1 MSRIINRIVF
11 GLALLVF
18 AGSLTGCAGP
28 SQAEQPTTARPATNP
43 AIPSAQAPRPAAAP
57 TVNSTVPAPQNPRP
71 PSGTN
76 LAQVGGAE
84 YRLGIGDKVK
94 IVVFGQPDLTNE
106 VEVDA
111 TGKIAMALIGD
122 IAAAGRTAREVESEI
137 RSRLDKDFLVNPKVS
152 VLIVAYRPITILGQV
167 KNPGRYAYSAGMDIR
182 QAVAVAGGYDRRGST
197 SSATIYRNGQ
207 ELEVPP
213 ETLIQPGDTIEIPR
227 RFF

>member
-1 MSRIINRIVF
+1 MPRIICRLIL
-11 GLALLVF
+11 GLLLTVA
-18 AGSLTGCAGP
+18 AGALTGCSSP
-28 SQAEQPTTARPATNP
+28 SQVQS
-43 AIPSAQAPRPAAAP
+43 PSATPQAARSPGG
-57 TVNSTVPAPQNPRP
+57 STAGT
-71 PSGTN
+71 GTN

-94 IVVFGQPDLTNE
+94 IIVFGQSDLTNE

-122 IAAAGRTAREVESEI
+122 IAAAGRTIREIEGEI

-182 QAVAVAGGYDRRGST
+182 QAVALAGGYDRRGST
-197 SSATIYRNGQ
+197 SSATVYRNGQ
-207 ELEVPP
+207 ELDVPP
-213 ETLIQPGDTIEIPR
+213 ETLIRPGDTIEIPR